1 MHYVLIFDINWQ
13 FLWQQISN
21 STGISYVNIT
31 GNWFNTSLETALQV
45 ESSWRKDNGLMNLQI
60 GHNSFIRN
68 AKLGIKLSP
77 ALNLDATI
85 EYNHFREQ
93 TNGGILIKNPL
104 YEEFNIL
111 PAEIVIRHNEF
122 YNNRGTSVV
131 NIGLSP
137 YADVQKLLF
146 TRNFLRDN
154 RVREL
159 FDNDDIPNVK
169 LIPRS
174 RVAAVV
180 VISSSNVEVF
190 RNILHNLESRY
201 EIGSHLEDQS
211 KIINCTYNW
220 LGSTEEKKIFE
231 RLFHRYALLASFSF
245 SLNLLPS

>member
-1 MHYVLIFDINWQ
+1 M
-13 FLWQQISN
+13 
-21 STGISYVNIT
+21 NIT
-31 GNWFNTSLETALQV
+31 GNWFNTSEETALQV
-45 ESSWRKDNGLMNLQI
+45 ESSWRQDNGLMRVQI
-60 GHNSFIRN
+60 GHNSFVKN

-77 ALNLDATI
+77 ALNLDVTI

-93 TNGGILIKNPL
+93 ASGGISIKNPL

-122 YNNRGTSVV
+122 YNNRGTYVV
-131 NIGLSP
+131 GVGLSP
-137 YADVQKLLF
+137 YSDVQRLIF

-159 FDNDDIPNVK
+159 FDDGGVPNVK

-174 RVAAVV
+174 RVAAVIV
-180 VISSSNVEVF
+180 VSSSNVEVF
-190 RNILHNLESRY
+190 RNILHNPESSY

-220 LGSTEEKKIFE
+220 LGFAEEKKIFA
-231 RLFHRYALLASFSF
+231 RLFHRYDFERS
-245 SLNLLPS
+245 